1 MWALKII
8 IIFLSIV
15 LCLLIGGCSPFSNQ
29 SKLNIN
35 NPRPSTQSAVN
46 PDKEANEANEVNEE
60 SKVIPQ
66 GTKVD
71 NDLDLSGVP
80 VSEASS
86 KINDWAKDKLEE
98 SRVLLYNET
107 EIPITLKELG
117 YEVDVEKTLENT
129 LENTQQNQSQG
140 QGQGQGQGLNN
151 VIPSVLKANP
161 ELATKVLEE
170 KLKKFNQPAKDATFK
185 IQNDKVV
192 ITPAQKGKKV
202 EADQLINNLQ
212 NSSLSE
218 VPKQI
223 KAPLV
228 EVPAKVTTES
238 IQSLAGSV
246 LGEFSTKFAVGEV
259 NRSENLTAAAKALD
273 GKAIKPGATFS
284 FNNAVGPR
292 EPETGYKEAYVIING
307 EYVKGTG
314 GGVCQVSS
322 TLYNAVLLSNLEVVE
337 RKHHDVAVTYIPAGQ
352 DATVNYP
359 NIDFKFKNNTGSLA
373 YIRTEV
379 KPGVLT
385 IKLYGK
391 KTGKTVRLERQILKV
406 RNYRTIRRYDSSLR
420 RGRVKVDQIGTKG
433 IVVNVWKVIR
443 DEKGNV
449 TKQFLGQDSYAP
461 ANRILRIGT

>member
-1 MWALKII
+1 MKII

-15 LCLLIGGCSPFSNQ
+15 LCWLIGGCSPFSNQ

-35 NPRPSTQSAVN
+35 TSRPSTQSAAN
-46 PDKEANEANEVNEE
+46 PDNEANEANEG

-98 SRVLLYNET
+98 SRILLYNET

-129 LENTQQNQSQG
+129 QQNRSQS
-140 QGQGQGQGLNN
+140 QGQGLNN

-218 VPKQI
+218 VPKKI

-259 NRSENLTAAAKALD
+259 NRSTNLTAAAKALD

-391 KTGKTVRLERQILKV
+391 KTGKTIRLERQIVKV
-406 RNYRTIRRYDSSLR
+406 RNYRTIRRYDSSLP

-433 IVVNVWKVIR
+433 IVVNVWKVIQ

>member
-1 MWALKII
+1 MKTI

-15 LCLLIGGCSPFSNQ
+15 LCWLIGGCSPFSNQ
-29 SKLNIN
+29 SKLNFN
-35 NPRPSTQSAVN
+35 TPRPSTQSSVK
-46 PDKEANEANEVNEE
+46 PDKEVNEVDEVNEG
-60 SKVIPQ
+60 SQVIPQ

-71 NDLDLSGVP
+71 NDLDLSNIP
-80 VSEASS
+80 VSEASR

-117 YEVDVEKTLENT
+117 FEVDVEKTLENA
-129 LENTQQNQSQG
+129 QQRQNQPQSQS
-140 QGQGQGQGLNN
+140 QNQNNVN

-161 ELATKVLEE
+161 ELAAKVLKE
-170 KLKKFNQPAKDATFK
+170 KFKKFNQPAKDATFK

-192 ITPAQKGKKV
+192 ITPAQKGRKV
-202 EADQLINNLQ
+202 EVDQLINNLQ

-218 VPKQI
+218 VPSKI

-238 IQSLAGSV
+238 IESLSGSV
-246 LGEFSTKFAVGEV
+246 LGEFSTKFAVGET
-259 NRSENLTAAAKALD
+259 NRSANLTAAAKALD
-273 GKAIKPGATFS
+273 GKVINPGAVFS

-292 EPETGYKEAYVIING
+292 EPQTGYKEAYVIING

-322 TLYNAVLLSNLEVVE
+322 TLYNAVLLSNFEVVE
-337 RKHHDVAVTYIPAGQ
+337 RKHHDVAVSYIPAGQ

-359 NIDFKFKNNTGSLA
+359 NIDFKFRNNTGSLA
-373 YIRTEV
+373 YMRTEV

-391 KTGKTVRLERQILKV
+391 KTGKTVRLERQIVKV
-406 RNYRTIRRYDSSLR
+406 RNYKTIRRYDSKLP

-433 IVVNVWKVIR
+433 IVVNVWKVIQ
-443 DEKGNV
+443 DEKGHV
-449 TKQFLGQDSYAP
+449 TKQFLGRDSYEP
-461 ANRILRIGT
+461 ANRILLIGT